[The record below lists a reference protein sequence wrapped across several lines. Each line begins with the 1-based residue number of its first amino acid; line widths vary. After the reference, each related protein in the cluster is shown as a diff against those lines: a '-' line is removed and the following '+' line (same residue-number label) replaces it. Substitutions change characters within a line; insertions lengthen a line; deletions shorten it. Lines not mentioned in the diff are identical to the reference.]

1 MYLEY
6 TPYIRVL
13 GHKVWFSRVSD
24 VGVRD
29 PRTLNYRTF
38 KTKSL
43 TEFASKS
50 LVSPV
55 MANVAKHCVLLL
67 KRRDRQEWKWTAI
80 ENNYTEHDD
89 DADHQYHYRYRYN
102 RHCLCHYYF
111 CFIFIII
118 ITIIIIVRKQH
129 YPCFTA
135 RTESIKTRFQISCSL
150 KNHALLLSYQR
161 PWMLNLSDLPYKNE
175 LYINIHGEAYITR
188 KVNSYPKIDIMW
200 LTMLASAMLA
210 NDSTYRSSSTVSGP
224 TGTQTCSWL
233 GRPSGV

>member
-1 MYLEY
+1 
-6 TPYIRVL
+6 
-13 GHKVWFSRVSD
+13 
-24 VGVRD
+24 
-29 PRTLNYRTF
+29 
-38 KTKSL
+38 
-43 TEFASKS
+43 
-50 LVSPV
+50 

-89 DADHQYHYRYRYN
+89 AADHQYHYRYRYN

-150 KNHALLLSYQR
+150 KNHALLLSYHR

-175 LYINIHGEAYITR
+175 LYINIHGEAYITS